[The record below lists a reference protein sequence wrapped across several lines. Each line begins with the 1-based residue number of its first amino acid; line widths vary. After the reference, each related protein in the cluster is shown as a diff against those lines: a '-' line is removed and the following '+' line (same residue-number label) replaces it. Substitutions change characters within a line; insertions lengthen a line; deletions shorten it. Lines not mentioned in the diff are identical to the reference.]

1 MWRWKRVSVLS
12 RVDEE
17 RFVNGLWPVEGTI
30 GTHAPRS
37 MSRLS
42 LRGEF
47 STEQGMS
54 GTESSFILAYEY
66 CLTCLVAAIR
76 ARVEA
81 LNVAGWIDGSSKIER
96 SGSYSRDSIVSI
108 RSIRLLQTSFYFT
121 LLYIVLASF
130 LACLLVLFPV
140 HRASS
145 CHGDGGNY
153 RAKLRGDGTP

>member
-37 MSRLS
+37 MCRLS
-42 LRGEF
+42 MLGEF

-66 CLTCLVAAIR
+66 CLTCSMAAIQT
-76 ARVEA
+76 
-81 LNVAGWIDGSSKIER
+81 
-96 SGSYSRDSIVSI
+96 SGSIDRSRLEQWVVQHRTIG
-108 RSIRLLQTSFYFT
+108 LLFSRF
-121 LLYIVLASF
+121 
-130 LACLLVLFPV
+130 
-140 HRASS
+140 
-145 CHGDGGNY
+145 
-153 RAKLRGDGTP
+153 